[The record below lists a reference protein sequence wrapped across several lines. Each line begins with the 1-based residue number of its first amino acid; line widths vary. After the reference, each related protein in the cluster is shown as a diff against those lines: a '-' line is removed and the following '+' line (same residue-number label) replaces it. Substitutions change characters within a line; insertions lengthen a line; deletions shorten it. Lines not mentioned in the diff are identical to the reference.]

1 MEFAIHAHDSDEI
14 LTELNP
20 REISGLGAGPRLLP
34 SVVMAA
40 GLMKEHFGRIQF
52 TRCVYGNEFCEHL
65 IPTLNRLERAAT
77 RARETGMA
85 FTFLTPYVSDAGI
98 RALRPLLRFLDSS
111 YGGCDVVFNDWG
123 VLNLIQNEFRA
134 LTPVQG
140 RLMNKSL
147 RDPRITGAYAAT
159 DAPGQA
165 LVTLRRSNLDSTS
178 YTGFLSGLGIRRVEL
193 DNLPQG
199 TDLEFAGPQVKAAV
213 YVPFGF
219 ISTSRICMA
228 AGLHY
233 PKRDKFQPGA
243 ACHHECQAHLLEYTY
258 TNSPLD
264 NRDQKFYL
272 KGNTYFYVHTEAML
286 RRLLD
291 QARIGLIEQI
301 VFQPRLPMSW
311 ERDSFQLS
319 VVSCQSSVS

>member
-1 MEFAIHAHDSDEI
+1 
-14 LTELNP
+14 
-20 REISGLGAGPRLLP
+20 
-34 SVVMAA
+34 
-40 GLMKEHFGRIQF
+40 
-52 TRCVYGNEFCEHL
+52 
-65 IPTLNRLERAAT
+65 
-77 RARETGMA
+77 MA

-98 RALRPLLRFLDSS
+98 DALLPLLQFLETDCN
-111 YGGCDVVFNDWG
+111 GCEVVFNDWG
-123 VLNLIQNEFRA
+123 VLNLMQREFRG
-134 LTPVQG
+134 LIPVQG

-159 DAPGQA
+159 DAPGLA

-178 YTGFLSGLGIRRVEL
+178 YTGFLSGLGVGRVEL

-199 TDLEFAGPQVKAAV
+199 IDLEFAGPQMKAAV

-243 ACHHECQAHLLEYTY
+243 PCHHECQAHLLEYTY

-272 KGNTYFYVHTEAML
+272 KGNTYFYAHTEGML
-286 RRLLD
+286 RRLFD
-291 QARIGLIEQI
+291 QARMGSIDQI
-301 VFQPRLPMSW
+301 VFQPRLPMTW
-311 ERDSFQLS
+311 ERDSVQF
-319 VVSCQSSVS
+319 